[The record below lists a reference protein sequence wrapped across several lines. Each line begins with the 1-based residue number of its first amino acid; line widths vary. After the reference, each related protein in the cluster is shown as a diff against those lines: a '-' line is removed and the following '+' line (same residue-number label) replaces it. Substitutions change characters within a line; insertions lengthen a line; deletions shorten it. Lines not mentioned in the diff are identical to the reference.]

1 VTGRVTSDFQQFPKD
16 AIKTIDGR
24 ELFRPRRLF
33 KVPKDYKG
41 IVYLDYSQI
50 ELRLQAMYTL
60 LVGNGEGDLN
70 LCRAYMPYKC
80 LSSEYGFFNPSNPKH
95 IKHAYDTEWITE
107 AHIPWTPTDVHGA
120 TTKQAFKID
129 ETDERFHSLR
139 YIGKRVNFAK
149 NYGAQRDKIKEM
161 FPEYDDETIDSI
173 NDAYYKAFPGVKKY
187 HEYCYNLGKFRPYA
201 QNLYGVRYYNA
212 SGHDL
217 INYLI
222 QGTGAYALKEKIPLV
237 DKYLTDNHYKS
248 VLQMQIHDEVSILWH
263 PDDDPKI
270 FFEIKE
276 LLQDFPDF
284 IVPIISEMEVTY
296 TTWADKKEVKCL
308 EYLQT
313 TVCSSH

>member
-1 VTGRVTSDFQQFPKD
+1 
-16 AIKTIDGR
+16 
-24 ELFRPRRLF
+24 
-33 KVPKDYKG
+33 
-41 IVYLDYSQI
+41 
-50 ELRLQAMYTL
+50 MYTL
-60 LVGNGEGDLN
+60 LVGNGGGDLN

-80 LSSEYGFFNPSNPKH
+80 FCYTVQELQHVFDPYELDD
-95 IKHAYDTEWITE
+95 IKHAYSVDWYLQEQPTVL
-107 AHIPWTPTDVHGA
+107 WTPTDVHGA

-187 HEYCYNLGKFRPYA
+187 HEYCYNLGMFRPYA

-308 EYLQT
+308 EDLQT
-313 TVCSSH
+313 AVCSSH